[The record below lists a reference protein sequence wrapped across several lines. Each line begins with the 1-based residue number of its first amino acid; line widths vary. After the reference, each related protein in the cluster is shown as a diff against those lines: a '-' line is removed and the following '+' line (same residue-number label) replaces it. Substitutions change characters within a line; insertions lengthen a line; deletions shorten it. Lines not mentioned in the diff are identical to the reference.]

1 MTQEGKALTSKILKS
16 AAKDIRF
23 LKTAIE
29 CKSEESIISEVRG
42 FIKGKLAAATM
53 LTGNEYTWDT
63 DGIYENHGNEP
74 IFKA

>member
-1 MTQEGKALTSKILKS
+1 MTNKILKS
-16 AAKDIRF
+16 AVKDIRF